1 MTDEHDDCFGAY
13 QHLNKEYKESRTFTM
28 GKVSCW
34 GLKNTSF
41 KKIIIINNNLSQSSH
56 IYHEYVT

>member
-41 KKIIIINNNLSQSSH
+41 KNKNKIKTCPNLPIFTMS
-56 IYHEYVT
+56 T